1 MNRVDKSIVVNHM
14 VNMVNSVKMLIF
26 SIFYNNVDVKTD
38 SYLNISD
45 NSYDEPTNIFCKFKE
60 CPHLVLVVN
69 K

>member
-45 NSYDEPTNIFCKFKE
+45 NSYDEPTNIFFKF
-60 CPHLVLVVN
+60 LN
-69 K
+69 SAAF